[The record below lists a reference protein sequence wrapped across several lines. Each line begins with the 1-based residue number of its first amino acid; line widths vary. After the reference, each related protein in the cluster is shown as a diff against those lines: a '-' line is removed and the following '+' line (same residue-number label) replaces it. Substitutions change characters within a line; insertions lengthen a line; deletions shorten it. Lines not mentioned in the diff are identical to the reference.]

1 MTTKIKCVSEQVL
14 FMATKEFQDKYPEFK
29 GMIYPECFQTNGN
42 IFEFQINNLC
52 AECFLEFVQG
62 DFFFRKH
69 FQTETFVDDVMGFK
83 SPESAF
89 EAIDY
94 FNDAAATIED
104 CISPLLPIDS
114 SVDIAE
120 ILTDRGVLYIPE
132 ICDCRLGKIFW
143 DFVKGRLDL
152 WSNVVVGDEVFSKKF
167 KY

>member
-1 MTTKIKCVSEQVL
+1 MTTKIKCVSEQIL
-14 FMATKEFQDKYPEFK
+14 FMAIAEFQDKHPEFK
-29 GMIYPECFQTNGN
+29 GIIYPECFQTNGN
-42 IFEFQINNLC
+42 IFEFQINSLC
-52 AECFLEFVQG
+52 AESFLKFVQG
-62 DFFFRKH
+62 DFFFGKH

-94 FNDAAATIED
+94 FNDAVTSVENG
-104 CISPLLPIDS
+104 ISGRLPIDP
-114 SVDIAE
+114 SVDIVE

-152 WSNVVVGDEVFSKKF
+152 WCKVVVGDEVFSKNL